1 MQIDLSVAELRELIA
16 DPVVDSSDHSRAQ
29 FCKDL
34 MVAVRDNAK
43 IPAIKA
49 VRSLTGYGLKES
61 KDLVE
66 SVLGAYVPTY

>member
-1 MQIDLSVAELRELIA
+1 MHIEVTVSELRELIDAPAA
-16 DPVVDSSDHSRAQ
+16 DPNRAQ
-29 FCKDL
+29 LCKEL

-66 SVLGAYVPTY
+66 SVMGAYVPTY